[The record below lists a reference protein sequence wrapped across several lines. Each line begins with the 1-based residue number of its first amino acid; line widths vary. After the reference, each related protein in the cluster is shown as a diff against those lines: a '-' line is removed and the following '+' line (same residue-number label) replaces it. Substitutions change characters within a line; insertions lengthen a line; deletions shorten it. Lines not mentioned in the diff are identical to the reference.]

1 MTGVVHDE
9 VQEWLEAVERVLG
22 GETGPDLVERV
33 ARGYVVA
40 LSDGSLARRCPHDRL
55 ERLGRLLVLQEHVD
69 IDPPALHTVIA
80 NHQSGGHPEIIDR
93 AAEQLGP
100 LLRELVAEP
109 SPAKNAVLMVVLLR
123 HGAALGID
131 QGEVSRLHLAYAA
144 AFTPED
150 LSLPYSCAFTHVYDR
165 NRDDIV
171 AVLSDPGRRDDFVA
185 GLSDVHRLVDEWLTG
200 IPVEPTDP
208 APGDAAAQD
217 DPAVRDGVI
226 ADAWRSL
233 VVRRA
238 GTAAVP
244 AVAEGDERLAR
255 LLAGVRERR
264 ASLPAA
270 DDGRT
275 AAAAERL
282 EDRRW
287 MAVHGGAA
295 MAART
300 LRVPT
305 SRLPGRRRPRVA
317 VCVSGQLRGYRAAY
331 ETWSRSL
338 LAAADCDLFVHT
350 WANVGRSSAEGF
362 RSTLPF
368 AGAAFSDAYRG
379 VALAVG
385 FDEVKGRYPTLFAH
399 LERSEHVDA
408 PELSEFYGTDH
419 VVVDDDGTE
428 AFDGWSNQDKMHWK
442 IQSAHELAVASGRE
456 YDLVV
461 RVRPDKPIV
470 FTAFAWRD
478 LLEVCTRSATVLAD
492 APRGVHYAKLVIGDQ
507 FAIGSPEAMALYS
520 RTYSLYPALAG
531 ARLSQCPPELSG
543 HSSLA
548 QVCWVHGI
556 DVRRVP
562 MKFGTLQEVSP
573 LGTAEVLEC
582 IQADAAGRMDASDRE
597 LLTAARADV

>member
-1 MTGVVHDE
+1 MTDVVDE
-9 VQEWLEAVERVLG
+9 VQEWLEAVDRVLG
-22 GETGPDLVERV
+22 GDTDPDLVERV

-40 LSDGSLARRCPHDRL
+40 LSAGTLARRCPHDRL
-55 ERLGRLLVLQEHVD
+55 ERLGRLLVLQEQVA

-100 LLRELVAEP
+100 LLRELVAEAA
-109 SPAKNAVLMVVLLR
+109 PAKNAVLMAVLLR

-131 QGEVSRLHLAYAA
+131 QDEVTRLHLAYAA
-144 AFTPED
+144 TFTPED

-165 NRDDIV
+165 NRDDIA
-171 AVLSDPGRRDDFVA
+171 AVLHDPARRDDFVA

-200 IPVEPTDP
+200 VPLAPTARPDPTDP
-208 APGDAAAQD
+208 TGTAG
-217 DPAVRDGVI
+217 

-238 GTAAVP
+238 CTDATTGAA
-244 AVAEGDERLAR
+244 AADERLAG
-255 LLAGVRERR
+255 LLDAVRERQG
-264 ASLPAA
+264 SLPTGA
-270 DDGRT
+270 DART

-287 MAVHGGAA
+287 MAVHGATA

-300 LRVPT
+300 LRMPT

-368 AGAAFSDAYRG
+368 AGAAFSDAYRR
-379 VALAVG
+379 VALSVG

-408 PELSEFYGTDH
+408 PELSAFYGTDH

-428 AFDGWSNQDKMHWK
+428 AFEGWTNQDKMHWK
-442 IQSAHELAVASGRE
+442 IQSAHDLAVAAGRD

-478 LLEVCTRSATVLAD
+478 LLEVCARSATILAD

-507 FAIGSPEAMALYS
+507 FAIGSPEAMAIYS
-520 RTYSLYPALAG
+520 RTYSLYPSLADAG
-531 ARLSQCPPELSG
+531 LSQCPPELSG

-582 IQADAAGRMDASDRE
+582 IQADATGRMDTSDRE
-597 LLTAARADV
+597 LLTAARADA

>member
-1 MTGVVHDE
+1 MTDVVHDE
-9 VQEWLEAVERVLG
+9 VQEWLGAVERVLA
-22 GETGPDLVERV
+22 GETDPELVEQV

-69 IDPPALHTVIA
+69 IDPPTLHTVIA

-100 LLRELVAEP
+100 LLRELVSEP
-109 SPAKNAVLMVVLLR
+109 SPAKNAVLMAVLLR
-123 HGAALGID
+123 NGASLGIAQD
-131 QGEVSRLHLAYAA
+131 EVTRLHLAYAEV
-144 AFTPED
+144 FTPED

-165 NRDDIV
+165 NRDDI
-171 AVLSDPGRRDDFVA
+171 AGVLHDPARRDDFVA

-200 IPVEPTDP
+200 VPLEPADPPDPGDSADPTDTALP
-208 APGDAAAQD
+208 A
-217 DPAVRDGVI
+217 
-226 ADAWRSL
+226 AWRSL
-233 VVRRA
+233 LVRHA
-238 GTAAVP
+238 GSDATTGAATA
-244 AVAEGDERLAR
+244 DERLVGV
-255 LLAGVRERR
+255 LDEVRERR
-264 ASLPAA
+264 ASLPSGG
-270 DDGRT
+270 DRRT
-275 AAAAERL
+275 LAAAAERL

-287 MAVHGGAA
+287 MALYGGTA
-295 MAART
+295 MATRT
-300 LRVPT
+300 LRVP
-305 SRLPGRRRPRVA
+305 SSLRGRRRPRIA
-317 VCVSGQLRGYRAAY
+317 VCVSGQLRGYRAAH

-385 FDEVKGRYPTLFAH
+385 FDEVKQRYPTLFAH

-408 PELSEFYGTDH
+408 PELSAFYGTDH

-428 AFDGWSNQDKMHWK
+428 AFAGWTNQDKMHWK
-442 IQSAHELAVASGRE
+442 IQSAHDLAVASGQE

-470 FTAFAWRD
+470 FSAFAWRD
-478 LLEVCTRSATVLAD
+478 LLEVCTRSATILAD
-492 APRGVHYAKLVIGDQ
+492 GPRGVHYAKLVIGDQ
-507 FAIGSPEAMALYS
+507 FAIGSPEAMAIYS
-520 RTYSLYPALAG
+520 RTYSLYPSLAAAG
-531 ARLSQCPPELSG
+531 LYQCPPELSG

-573 LGTAEVLEC
+573 LGTTEVLEC

-597 LLTAARADV
+597 LLAAARADV